1 MSVAINKQSGFSLT
15 EVLLAM
21 VLMIMVATAL
31 GGYHRALLVSF
42 TTTSQWRQLWRTGWQ
57 QAQQQPAQTVPGWQV
72 RRGQTTNQGCVSINV
87 TVISPM
93 GRQGQMTRLFCPIS
107 Q

>member
-1 MSVAINKQSGFSLT
+1 MPATVNKQSGFSLT

-21 VLMIMVATAL
+21 VLMMMVVTAL
-31 GGYHRALLVSF
+31 GGYHRALAVGF
-42 TTTSQWRQLWRTGWQ
+42 TTASQWRQLWRTGWQ
-57 QAQQQPAQTVPGWQV
+57 QAQQHPVPPSSGWQV
-72 RRGQTTNQGCVSINV
+72 RREQTTTQGCVSINV
-87 TVISPM
+87 SVISPV